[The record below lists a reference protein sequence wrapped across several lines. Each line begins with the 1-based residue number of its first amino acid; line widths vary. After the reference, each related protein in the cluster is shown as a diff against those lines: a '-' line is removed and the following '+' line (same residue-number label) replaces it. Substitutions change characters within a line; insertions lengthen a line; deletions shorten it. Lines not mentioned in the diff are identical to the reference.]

1 MGGLHQIAGERKKSI
16 REDVSVVRHK
26 DRELIAQAQQIVA
39 DSFSDE
45 ASLYG
50 AMSLG
55 EYRDLIAAT
64 QDKINAAGYVRKIAH
79 DLIDKLVE
87 ITCSDDLL
95 VQANCYLRAARPN
108 SSATQE
114 TVDWHRESFYGP
126 SMERALNVWTPI
138 ANVTPQ
144 NTLHYVP
151 ASAAIPDSEILIEQ
165 LDDTQTPRFSS
176 GHKIG
181 LLYSPKKIV
190 GGIDFSNSQPMIVDE
205 RSSAI
210 FSAQLIHGAAVNN
223 AKTIRFSLDFRLT
236 PKSAYRET
244 KKHFAAGY
252 QDFFVEL

>member
-1 MGGLHQIAGERKKSI
+1 MGGLQRIAGERSNSA
-16 REDVSVVRHK
+16 RVDVSVVPHK
-26 DRELIAQAQQIVA
+26 NRELIAEAQRIV
-39 DSFSDE
+39 DENFSGD
-45 ASLYG
+45 ASRYI

-55 EYRDLIAAT
+55 EYRDLIAVT
-64 QDKINAAGYVRKIAH
+64 QDKINAGGYVRKIAL
-79 DLIDKLVE
+79 DMLDELIT
-87 ITCSDDLL
+87 ITGSGDLL

-144 NTLHYVP
+144 NTLRYIP
-151 ASAAIPDSEILIEQ
+151 ASADIPDSEISIEQ
-165 LDDTQTPRFSS
+165 LDDVQTPRFSS

-190 GGIDFSNSQPMIVDE
+190 GGVDLSKSQPMIVNE

-236 PKSAYRET
+236 PKSEYRES